1 MTKTEI
7 DRIILE
13 DQARHADQE
22 SICWECVST
31 LGLKKAYDGVS
42 LCLKC
47 RIKEFFYKLFY

>member
-22 SICWECVST
+22 SICWECSSKFM
-31 LGLKKAYDGVS
+31 LKKAYDGVS

-47 RIKEFFYKLFY
+47 RIKDWFFKLFY

>member
-22 SICWECVST
+22 SICWECAST
-31 LGLKKAYDGVS
+31 LNRQWPG
-42 LCLKC
+42 
-47 RIKEFFYKLFY
+47 RR